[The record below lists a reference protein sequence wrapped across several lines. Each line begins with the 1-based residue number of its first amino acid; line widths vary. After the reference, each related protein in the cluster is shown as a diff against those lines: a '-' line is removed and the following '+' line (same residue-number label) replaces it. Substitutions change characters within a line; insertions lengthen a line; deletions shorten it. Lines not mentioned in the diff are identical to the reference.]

1 MKTALYPG
9 SFDPVTNGHLE
20 IIRRAAALFDR
31 VVVLVAVNA
40 HKSCL
45 FSVEER
51 VALLESCTAGLP
63 NVSVASSGSLVAHY
77 ADEIG
82 ATAIVKGLRA
92 MSDFDS
98 EFQQALTNHQLNPR
112 AETIF
117 LPAGA
122 ASMFLSSSM
131 VKQVCALGG
140 DISGFVPKEA
150 LQRIVERINGKNRS
164 NSYFGGIKNVIG

>member
-1 MKTALYPG
+1 MTTAVYPG

-31 VVVLVAVNA
+31 VVVLVADNA
-40 HKSCL
+40 MKSS
-45 FSVEER
+45 FFTAQER
-51 VALLESCTAGLP
+51 VALLQSCTKSLR
-63 NVSVASSGSLVAHY
+63 NVTIDHSNKLVALY
-77 ADEIG
+77 AGEIG

-98 EFQQALTNHQLNPR
+98 EFQQALTNRQLNPR

-122 ASMFLSSSM
+122 TSMYLSSSM

-140 DISGFVPKEA
+140 DIAEFVPKEA
-150 LQRIVERINGKNRS
+150 LPLIVKKIIEKR
-164 NSYFGGIKNVIG
+164 

>member
-1 MKTALYPG
+1 MKTAVYPG

-40 HKSCL
+40 LKTYL
-45 FSVEER
+45 FSAQER
-51 VALLESCTAGLP
+51 VALLESCTVSLP
-63 NVSVASSGSLVAHY
+63 NVTIDASEKLVALY
-77 ADEIG
+77 AKEISAG
-82 ATAIVKGLRA
+82 AIVKGLRA

-98 EFQQALTNHQLNPR
+98 EFQQALTNRQLNPQ

-117 LPAGA
+117 LPASGT
-122 ASMFLSSSM
+122 SMFLSSSM

-140 DISGFVPKEA
+140 DISAFVPREA
-150 LQRIVERINGKNRS
+150 LPRITDKILA
-164 NSYFGGIKNVIG
+164 IQ